1 MHALI
6 RSLASGR
13 GLYIGRI
20 FERAAERY
28 PDLRVTLDQPLP
40 WAPDGNTEFTS
51 VELAE
56 LIDDLAARAW
66 AAGVRPTERV
76 AIYKSHNFDIAL
88 LACAVARIGAVP
100 ALLSPALD
108 EDIAFILLGR
118 LGSPWLLSDGSTL
131 SKRLEKFAVSE
142 VTRGVLLAPGE
153 DAAGATSLSSLGDVP
168 HRDPVMLHPSEHSM
182 ITHSSGT
189 TGLPKLAV
197 HTHESGFHRFVP
209 QRLAAWPIRGREK
222 AALCM
227 TFVHSRFYLG
237 LSTWLSLGNSLVIAS
252 DPDPHRVGPLLARTR
267 PGYVETHPNNFVDWE
282 ELDTAPDQPLSSI
295 RYFFST
301 FDAMHPRTIRRMLS
315 ASRRP
320 QPLFLQAY
328 AQSEIGPIA
337 ARWYSRRTTE
347 SADARCVGLPLPGFI
362 SLRVV
367 DANGSKLPAGEAGY
381 LEVRSRSRILTY
393 LGEEERYQSQLH
405 DGWWRLGDM
414 GYLDRWGLL
423 HLLDREVDQ
432 IESVP
437 SNLQVED
444 VLMSRLEE
452 LREIVIVAG
461 AHGEPV
467 PVVST
472 RDDKPIDQSR
482 WAAATRDLPQMAP
495 VRQMAFKDLP
505 RTSTWKIKRHQITK
519 QLREEAPPEQAST

>member
-1 MHALI
+1 MPGI
-6 RSLASGR
+6 IQSLASGQ
-13 GLYIGRI
+13 GLYIGTI
-20 FERAAERY
+20 FERAAQRY
-28 PDLRVTLDQPLP
+28 PDLRVTLDQPPP

-51 VELAE
+51 AELAE
-56 LIDDLAARAW
+56 LVDDLSARAW

-88 LACAVARIGAVP
+88 LACAIARIGAVP

-108 EDIAFILLGR
+108 EDVAFILLGR
-118 LGSPWLLSDGSTL
+118 LGNPWLLTDGSTL
-131 SKRLEKFAVSE
+131 SERLGKFAVPE
-142 VTRGVLLAPGE
+142 VTRGILLTPGE
-153 DAAGATSLSSLGDVP
+153 EDTASATSLSSFGGAP
-168 HRDPVMLHPSEHSM
+168 HRDPVMLHPCQHSM

-209 QRLAAWPIRGREK
+209 QQLAGWPIRGREK
-222 AALCM
+222 IALCM

-252 DPDPHRVGPLLARTR
+252 DPSPGQVGPLLVMTR

-282 ELDTAPDQPLSSI
+282 GLDTAPGEPLSSI

-315 ASRRP
+315 ASHRT
-320 QPLFLQAY
+320 QPLFFQAY

-337 ARWYSRRTTE
+337 ARWYSRRTAE
-347 SADARCVGLPLPGFI
+347 NSDGRCVGRPLPGFI

-367 DANGSKLPAGEAGY
+367 DANGRKLPAHEAGY

-393 LGEEERYQSQLH
+393 LGEDERYQSQLH

-423 HLLDREVDQ
+423 HLLDREVDK

-437 SNLQVED
+437 SNLEVED

-461 AHGEPV
+461 PRGEAV

-472 RDDKPIDQSR
+472 RDDKPIDPIR
-482 WAAATRDLPQMAP
+482 WAAATRDLPKMAL
-495 VRQMAFKDLP
+495 VRQMAFDDLP
-505 RTSTWKIKRHQITK
+505 RTSTWKIKRHQIAK
-519 QLREEAPPEQAST
+519 QLREEAEPE